1 MFNLTRSICKEAGD
15 GGCPAYNPFSKDH
28 GIRAFYWAESRL
40 PRVKVFVTAFLSACS
55 GTLFWKVP
63 YNIPDSTRYFARG
76 NKDRGYNQ
84 HTGRI
89 PVDDISTIK
98 LPTSNNRSNVLHVD
112 VLTINMSCL
121 RATLIVEE
129 LELFGTD

>member
-1 MFNLTRSICKEAGD
+1 MYLII
-15 GGCPAYNPFSKDH
+15 H
-28 GIRAFYWAESRL
+28 
-40 PRVKVFVTAFLSACS
+40 
-55 GTLFWKVP
+55 
-63 YNIPDSTRYFARG
+63 IPDSTRYFARG

-98 LPTSNNRSNVLHVD
+98 LPSNNRSNVPHVD